1 VKPEQTRQTVLRPP
15 ASEPESQARPA
26 PARLSRRQFTLRIL
40 ALLGT
45 LTATESLYETNRVQV
60 TRHQVPMP
68 GLRSPMR
75 VVQLSDLHRSDWVSE
90 GFIARIVAQT
100 ETLQGDFIAL
110 TGDFVTGLSEY
121 TDSCAGQLRRLCP
134 PLGIAGVLGNHDYW
148 CDIGRGSPAVA
159 ATLARVGVQMLINR
173 NVLLDNGLR
182 VVGVDDCRAGKPDY
196 AAAFRDVRPG
206 EPVLTLTHN
215 PLAFDRLRA
224 YSCLT
229 LAGHTHGGQI
239 NLPFLTHTVVGERTR
254 YLKGWFCEP
263 NQPGRM
269 YVSRGLGVIGIPLRF
284 RAQAEIS
291 VFDLVPARFRP

>member
-1 VKPEQTRQTVLRPP
+1 VKPELARHTVQRPHAP
-15 ASEPESQARPA
+15 EPEPQATPA
-26 PARLSRRQFTLRIL
+26 PARLSRRQFALRIL

-45 LTATESLYETNRVQV
+45 LTFTESLRETNRPEV
-60 TRHQVPMP
+60 TRHRVPMP
-68 GLRSPMR
+68 GLRGPMR
-75 VVQLSDLHRSDWVSE
+75 VVQLSDLHRSEWVSE
-90 GFIARIVAQT
+90 GFVAHIVAQT
-100 ETLQGDFIAL
+100 ETLQGDFLAL

-121 TDSCAGQLRRLCP
+121 ADSCAAQLRRLCP
-134 PLGIAGVLGNHDYW
+134 PLGMAGVLGNHDHW
-148 CDIGRGSPAVA
+148 CDAGRGSPAVA

-173 NVLLDNGLR
+173 SVLLDSGLR

-196 AAAFRDVRPG
+196 AAAFREVRPG

-224 YSCLT
+224 YDCLT

-239 NLPFLTHTVVGERTR
+239 NLPFLTHSMGGERMR
-254 YLKGWFCEP
+254 YLKGWFCAP

-284 RAQAEIS
+284 RARAEIS
-291 VFDLVPARFRP
+291 VFDLVPA

>member
-1 VKPEQTRQTVLRPP
+1 M
-15 ASEPESQARPA
+15 
-26 PARLSRRQFTLRIL
+26 L

-45 LTATESLYETNRVQV
+45 LTFTESLRETNRVQV

-68 GLRSPMR
+68 GLRCPVR
-75 VVQLSDLHRSDWVSE
+75 VVQLSDLHRSECVSE
-90 GFIARIVAQT
+90 GFVAHVVAQT
-100 ETLQGDFIAL
+100 ETLRGDLIAL
-110 TGDFVTGLSEY
+110 TGDFVTGHSEY
-121 TDSCAGQLRRLCP
+121 ADSCAGQLRKLRP
-134 PLGIAGVLGNHDYW
+134 PLGMIGVLGNHDYW
-148 CDIGRGSPAVA
+148 CDSGYGSPCVT
-159 ATLARVGVQMLINR
+159 ATMARVGVHMLINR

-196 AAAFRDVRPG
+196 AAAFREAQPG

-239 NLPFLTHTVVGERTR
+239 NLPFITHTMVGERTR

-284 RAQAEIS
+284 RARPEIS
-291 VFDLVPARFRP
+291 VFDLVPA